1 MKSVPYSGTHQLFPF
16 VFYLSTGKK
25 EPPTGRFFLFVEKP
39 GCAIQEAT
47 GFLAYSE

>member
-1 MKSVPYSGTHQLFPF
+1 MAVSRPL
-16 VFYLSTGKK
+16 TGYIGKAAGK
-25 EPPTGRFFLFVEKP
+25 CQRPLFVEKP